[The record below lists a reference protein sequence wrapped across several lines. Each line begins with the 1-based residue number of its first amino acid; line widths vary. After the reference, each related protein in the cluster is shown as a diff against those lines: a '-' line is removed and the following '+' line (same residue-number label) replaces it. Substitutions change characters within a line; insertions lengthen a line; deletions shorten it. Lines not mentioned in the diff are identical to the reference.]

1 MGRFRL
7 FAIISVSVF
16 QHGVIMCTTRT
27 YAHAI
32 RNKFN
37 VLSLREVSVDLRPC
51 EGGNGYIKEMM
62 SNPSPKLNH

>member
-7 FAIISVSVF
+7 FAIIRVSVF

-32 RNKFN
+32 HNKFN
-37 VLSLREVSVDLRPC
+37 VLSLREVSADLRPC
-51 EGGNGYIKEMM
+51 KGGNGYIMDI
-62 SNPSPKLNH
+62 